1 MIIVFAMVIG
11 LIIVANTAMTNLLEN
26 RRELSVLRTLG
37 FQHRDISRS
46 WFRQSVLFFVCSCLI
61 GIPAGIWITRI
72 CLDKLSTNGRLYMFV
87 SGTKEYLATIILV
100 FAYICLV
107 HVLTMNSFR
116 KWDYIEIVKDK
127 E

>member
-1 MIIVFAMVIG
+1 
-11 LIIVANTAMTNLLEN
+11 
-26 RRELSVLRTLG
+26 
-37 FQHRDISRS
+37 
-46 WFRQSVLFFVCSCLI
+46 
-61 GIPAGIWITRI
+61 
-72 CLDKLSTNGRLYMFV
+72 MFV